1 MQDKNKYDSFSPED
15 SSSKLDSVI
24 CTDLTLM
31 STENTSTLM
40 TMFKKRDHSRL
51 FLMLVLPEPPPVLES
66 SVSSRVHAMEVLT
79 FHITPRDSQVTP
91 ELKLSKLSTRE
102 VRRLTIPKELRLTS
116 MPSNTETES
125 WATTLPF
132 TRTNS
137 RKKTPPNSRINS
149 LNGTSA

>member
-1 MQDKNKYDSFSPED
+1 MGPEIEFCVLLTLLSLRITDSPLVSLTTLHAMLPDSFSQED

-24 CTDLTLM
+24 C
-31 STENTSTLM
+31 TENTSTLM

-51 FLMLVLPEPPPVLES
+51 FLMLVLPEPPPVPES

-132 TRTNS
+132 T
-137 RKKTPPNSRINS
+137 
-149 LNGTSA
+149 